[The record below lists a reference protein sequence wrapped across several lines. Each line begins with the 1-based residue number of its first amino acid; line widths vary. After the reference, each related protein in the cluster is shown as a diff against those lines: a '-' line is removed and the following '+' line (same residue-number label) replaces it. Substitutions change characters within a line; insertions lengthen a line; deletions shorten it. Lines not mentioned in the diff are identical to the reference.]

1 VNGQRRK
8 DLANEFGF
16 PAISTTAR
24 IVFCFLHDLH
34 HSGGFP
40 DIIYLHPCQL
50 PRSAGKE
57 LRGISRLLLLARGG
71 VLDVVGGG
79 GEGTRD
85 QDQGDQNVRTSALH
99 PPAGRSGC
107 NVQEK
112 DDLVPSVYHT
122 PTFSLSLRSSTIL
135 NAHARL
141 CRPAIPPRKTPASF
155 SPFPFPLSPSPL
167 KPYLPHPN
175 LRPR

>member
-1 VNGQRRK
+1 MGMVLGRGCILRKEGGKERERERERERELARDGVNGQRRK

-71 VLDVVGGG
+71 VLDVVSGG
-79 GEGTRD
+79 GEGTRSGSRRSKRPD
-85 QDQGDQNVRTSALH
+85 FPRSTH
-99 PPAGRSGC
+99 PQAEADAMSR
-107 NVQEK
+107 K
-112 DDLVPSVYHT
+112 KMIL
-122 PTFSLSLRSSTIL
+122 FLLSTIL
-135 NAHARL
+135 LHFL
-141 CRPAIPPRKTPASF
+141 C
-155 SPFPFPLSPSPL
+155 LSVRQQ
-167 KPYLPHPN
+167 Y
-175 LRPR
+175 